1 MLADGEIS
9 IHDDRWLTYPWGV
22 SGGEPGE
29 RSRKELLRADG
40 TRQMLPSKC
49 DNIRVSA
56 GDLLL
61 FDTWGGGGWGDPFK
75 RDPAKVLTDVR
86 RGLVSVDGARRYGVV
101 IVNDAV
107 DQAATDELRAALID
121 ARGPVPLFD
130 RGGSLEELKA
140 RCLEETGLPAPATP
154 TWS

>member
-1 MLADGEIS
+1 
-9 IHDDRWLTYPWGV
+9 
-22 SGGEPGE
+22 
-29 RSRKELLRADG
+29 
-40 TRQMLPSKC
+40 
-49 DNIRVSA
+49 
-56 GDLLL
+56 
-61 FDTWGGGGWGDPFK
+61 
-75 RDPAKVLTDVR
+75 
-86 RGLVSVDGARRYGVV
+86 
-101 IVNDAV
+101 V